1 MGVVAGL
8 GILEEEVEVVRG
20 DDTPVDTV
28 VVVPVLLSI
37 LEAPISVLVL
47 GE

>member
-1 MGVVAGL
+1 MGVITGL

-28 VVVPVLLSI
+28 VVPVLLSI
-37 LEAPISVLVL
+37 LEAPMSVLVL

>member
-8 GILEEEVEVVRG
+8 GILEEEVEVGSG
-20 DDTPVDTV
+20 DDTAVNT

-37 LEAPISVLVL
+37 LEAPMSVLVL

>member
-1 MGVVAGL
+1 MGVVTCL

-28 VVVPVLLSI
+28 VVPVLLSI
-37 LEAPISVLVL
+37 LEAPMSVLVL

>member
-1 MGVVAGL
+1 MGVVTGL

-28 VVVPVLLSI
+28 VVPVLLSI
-37 LEAPISVLVL
+37 LEAPMSVLVL